1 MIKQGQDMSNE
12 RNGGDQPGNELGWY
26 AYPGDSQNAERE
38 LGKRLDKKFKHAAE
52 FGIDDTQKNHAA
64 LIKFRDAVTA
74 HLTDRDTIKWGTYLP
89 IKDSTV
95 FFNTKTKNVVVP
107 SGDNHFVSGWRLQEG
122 TQQYKKCIEQ
132 GILG

>member
-1 MIKQGQDMSNE
+1 MSNE

-74 HLTDRDTIKWGTYLP
+74 HLTDRDTIKWGIYLGNAANLL
-89 IKDSTV
+89 I
-95 FFNTKTKNVVVP
+95 
-107 SGDNHFVSGWRLQEG
+107 
-122 TQQYKKCIEQ
+122 
-132 GILG
+132 